1 MTNQT
6 IYQVDAFTGQAFAGN
21 PAGVC
26 VLSQAAPESWMRA
39 VAAEMNLAET
49 AFLYP
54 EGAVW
59 RLRWFTPKVEIDLCG
74 HATLAS
80 AHILWQTGAAP
91 AGDVLRFAT
100 RSGELTA
107 AQQDGWIELDF
118 PATPPQP
125 VDPPAGLL
133 EALGARATFV
143 GRSRFDYLVEVETEA
158 EVRALTPDFTRL
170 RSVQTRGTVVTSR
183 GDGEYDCVS
192 RFFAPQVGIDEDP
205 VTGSAHC
212 MVGPHWAAKLHRT
225 DLRAFQASERGGE
238 LRLGMAGDRV
248 RMRGQAVTVLRGE
261 LLVPPA

>member
-1 MTNQT
+1 MKTQP
-6 IYQVDAFTGQAFAGN
+6 IFQVDAFTAQAFGGN

-26 VLSQAAPESWMRA
+26 VLSGAAPEKWMRS

-49 AFLYP
+49 AFLHRD
-54 EGAVW
+54 GGVW

-80 AHILWQTGAAP
+80 AHILWETGAA
-91 AGDVLRFAT
+91 AAEELLRFAT

-107 AQQDGWIELDF
+107 SRHGEWIELDF
-118 PATPPQP
+118 PATPAQP
-125 VDPPAGLL
+125 VQPPAGLL

-143 GRSRFDYLVEVETEA
+143 GRSRFDYVVEVETEA
-158 EVRALTPDFTRL
+158 EVRALIPDFTRL
-170 RSVQTRGTVVTSR
+170 RQVESRGTVVTAR
-183 GDGEYDCVS
+183 GAGEYDCVS

-212 MVGPHWAAKLHRT
+212 MLAPYWAAKLGRNE
-225 DLRAFQASERGGE
+225 LRAFQASERGGE
-238 LRLGMAGDRV
+238 LRLRVVGDRV
-248 RMRGQAVTVLRGE
+248 RLGGQAVTTLRGE

>member
-1 MTNQT
+1 MKNQL
-6 IYQVDAFTGQAFAGN
+6 IYQVDAFTSHPFGGN

-26 VLSQAAPESWMRA
+26 VLAQAAPEAWMRA

-54 EGAVW
+54 EGPIW

-74 HATLAS
+74 HATLGS
-80 AHILWQTGAAP
+80 AHILWQTGVAP
-91 AGDVLRFAT
+91 ADDVLRFAT

-107 AQQDGWIELDF
+107 TQRDAWIELDF
-118 PATPPQP
+118 PATPAQP
-125 VDPPAGLL
+125 ADPPPGLL

-143 GRSRFDYLVEVETEA
+143 GRSRFDYIVEVATEA

-212 MVGPHWAAKLHRT
+212 MVGPHWAAKLGRAE
-225 DLRAFQASERGGE
+225 LRAFQASERGGE
-238 LRLGMAGDRV
+238 LRLHMTGDRV
-248 RMRGQAVTVLRGE
+248 RMSGQAVTVLRGE
-261 LLVPPA
+261 LLVPLA